1 MWLRLIHAGRAV
13 AVIAA
18 LVCVVATAGHAQTNS
33 ELAGGLEPLR
43 ISLDLIE
50 GAVPDAR
57 SDQALADLASR
68 VAALRNELGQRIA
81 ALESRLARTDA
92 RLKELGAPPPPNA
105 PPEDPALASERA
117 RLTAEQR
124 ELDAALRQARLLALR
139 ADQLTAHIS
148 DLRRALVAGTLFA
161 RSAGLLDPAFWR
173 EAVHAAPGELVA
185 IGQLLRSSWIMARG
199 KIGPGGIALT
209 TLILAGVAAAAAI
222 RAIAPATRARW
233 KATMSGRCRIA
244 ARWPIT
250 IQNMK
255 R

>member
-1 MWLRLIHAGRAV
+1 MWHRLLHAGRAA

-18 LVCVVATAGHAQTNS
+18 LVCMFAAGRAQTNS
-33 ELAGGLEPLR
+33 ELAAALEPSR
-43 ISLDLIE
+43 TSLDRIE
-50 GAVPDAR
+50 ASVQDAR
-57 SDQALADLASR
+57 NDPALVDLASR
-68 VAALRNELGQRIA
+68 VAALRDELGQRIA

-105 PPEDPALASERA
+105 PPEDAALASERA

-139 ADQLTAHIS
+139 ADQLAAHIS

-173 EAVHAAPGELVA
+173 EAVHAAPGELAA

-209 TLILAGVAAAAAI
+209 TLILAGVAAAAAMLV
-222 RAIAPATRARW
+222 RAWRRRLLPRPPQT
-233 KATMSGRCRIA
+233 
-244 ARWPIT
+244 PVV
-250 IQNMK
+250 
-255 R
+255 

>member
-1 MWLRLIHAGRAV
+1 MWLRLIHTGRAV

-33 ELAGGLEPLR
+33 ELAGGLEPLK

-81 ALESRLARTDA
+81 ALESRLARAEA

-105 PPEDPALASERA
+105 PPEDPALAAERA

-124 ELDAALRQARLLALR
+124 ELDAALKQTRLLALR
-139 ADQLTAHIS
+139 ADQLVAHIATS
-148 DLRRALVAGTLFA
+148 GAPWW
-161 RSAGLLDPAFWR
+161 PADC
-173 EAVHAAPGELVA
+173 
-185 IGQLLRSSWIMARG
+185 S
-199 KIGPGGIALT
+199 
-209 TLILAGVAAAAAI
+209 
-222 RAIAPATRARW
+222 RARPVC
-233 KATMSGRCRIA
+233 S
-244 ARWPIT
+244 
-250 IQNMK
+250 
-255 R
+255 